1 MLNIYDGC
9 MSKKEIITRDILEAT
24 IERSNTV
31 MKEYIDT
38 VLTRTVQEIIS
49 HFNQSQ
55 SLQNESIS
63 SLAQDVHE
71 IKQDVTVVKSDIV
84 DLKRDVRQLQAG
96 FIEYISATKMVSR

>member
-1 MLNIYDGC
+1 
-9 MSKKEIITRDILEAT
+9 MSKKEIITKDILEAT

-38 VLTRTVQEIIS
+38 VLTRTVQEIIF

-55 SLQNESIS
+55 GLQNEVIAQV
-63 SLAQDVHE
+63 AQDVSE
-71 IKQDVTVVKSDIV
+71 IKHNVSEATSDIV